1 MGAKTFTAQDS
12 ADRKRFGDNG
22 EDLASIWLQEHG
34 YHVVVRN
41 WRCRLGELDIVC
53 ELGHEII
60 FVEVK
65 SRRSTQ
71 LGAPEEAVTPA
82 KQRRLI
88 RAAQYFLLQRGQE
101 QRSYRIDVI
110 AVEVAP
116 SGKLRSIRHYPGCV
130 ESEG

>member
-1 MGAKTFTAQDS
+1 MDSRIFTLRDS
-12 ADRKRFGDNG
+12 PDRKRFGASG
-22 EDLASIWLQEHG
+22 EDLASNWLQQHG
-34 YHVVVRN
+34 YRVVARN
-41 WRCRLGELDIVC
+41 WRCPRGELDIVC
-53 ELGHEII
+53 EQGDEFV

-65 SRRSTQ
+65 SRRGNL

-88 RAAQYFLLQRGQE
+88 RAAQYFLLQRSQE

-116 SGKLRSIRHYPGCV
+116 SGKLVSLRHYPGCI

>member
-1 MGAKTFTAQDS
+1 MDSRILTTRDS
-12 ADRKRFGDNG
+12 ADRKRFGASG
-22 EDLASIWLQEHG
+22 EDLASNWLQHHG
-34 YHVVVRN
+34 YRVVARN
-41 WRCRLGELDIVC
+41 WRCPRGELDIVC
-53 ELGHEII
+53 ELGDEIV

-65 SRRSTQ
+65 SRRSTM

-88 RAAQYFLLQRGQE
+88 RAAQYFLLQRSQE
-101 QRSYRIDVI
+101 HRSYRIDVI

-116 SGKLRSIRHYPGCV
+116 SGKLLSLRHYPGCV

>member
-1 MGAKTFTAQDS
+1 MDSRAFTTRDAAGRKQFGAW
-12 ADRKRFGDNG
+12 G

-34 YHVVVRN
+34 YRVVARN
-41 WRCRLGELDIVC
+41 WRCPRGELDIVC
-53 ELGHEII
+53 ELGDDII

-65 SRRSTQ
+65 SRRGTL
-71 LGAPEEAVTPA
+71 LGAPEEAVTPG

-88 RAAQYFLLQRGQE
+88 RAAQYFLLKSRQE

-116 SGKLRSIRHYPGCV
+116 SGKLLNIRHYPGCV

>member
-1 MGAKTFTAQDS
+1 MDSRAFTTRDA
-12 ADRKRFGDNG
+12 ADRKQFGARG

-34 YHVVVRN
+34 YRVVARN
-41 WRCRLGELDIVC
+41 WRCPRGELDIVC
-53 ELGHEII
+53 ELGDDIV

-65 SRRSTQ
+65 SRRGTL
-71 LGAPEEAVTPA
+71 LGAPEEAVTPG

-88 RAAQYFLLQRGQE
+88 RAAQYFLLQRRQE

-116 SGKLRSIRHYPGCV
+116 SGKLLNIRHYPGCV

>member
-1 MGAKTFTAQDS
+1 MGAKTSTVRDPT
-12 ADRKRFGDNG
+12 DRKRFGASG
-22 EDLASIWLQEHG
+22 ENLASIWLQEHG
-34 YHVVVRN
+34 YRVLARN
-41 WRCRLGELDIVC
+41 WRCPLGELDIVC
-53 ELGHEII
+53 ELGDDIV

-65 SRRSTQ
+65 SRRGTL

-88 RAAQYFLLQRGQE
+88 RAAQYYLVQRSQE
-101 QRSYRIDVI
+101 QRSYRIDVV

-116 SGKLRSIRHYPGCV
+116 SGKLLGVRHYPGCV

>member
-1 MGAKTFTAQDS
+1 MDSRAFTTRDAAGRKQFGAW
-12 ADRKRFGDNG
+12 G

-34 YHVVVRN
+34 YRVVARN
-41 WRCRLGELDIVC
+41 WRCPRGELDIVC
-53 ELGHEII
+53 ELGDDII

-65 SRRSTQ
+65 SRRGTL
-71 LGAPEEAVTPA
+71 LGAPEEAVTPG

-88 RAAQYFLLQRGQE
+88 RAAQYFLLQSRQE

-116 SGKLRSIRHYPGCV
+116 SGKLLNIRHYPGCV